1 VAQVISR
8 VFRAVRLNPRTSV
21 QDGLL
26 IVAVMLVSTLLALQY
41 DLFFFIAE
49 LSEPQR
55 KISLAEA
62 VFLTFLLA
70 LCIFAFVLRRLSDE
84 RRQVER
90 DAVARMEVSQLKA
103 LASEDPLTRLANRR
117 TLVAALSA
125 ETSASWAPKK
135 HALFLI
141 DLNHFKQVND
151 QYGHPLGDR
160 VLQVVAN
167 RLRAATRPGDLI
179 ARLGGDEFA
188 VLSYDIDRDL
198 ARDIGLR
205 FLEAVEREIVVA
217 GHSFKLGV
225 SIGAALIPDDG
236 TAADEVLE
244 NADLAMYAAKRD
256 PSSSLIFFEANAN
269 YPKKIAN
276 LS

>member
-1 VAQVISR
+1 VVELISR
-8 VFRAVRLNPRTSV
+8 VIRAVWLNPRTSV

-26 IVAVMLVSTLLALQY
+26 IAAVMLVSSLLALQY
-41 DLFFFIAE
+41 NLFFFIAE

-62 VFLTFLLA
+62 IFLTALLA
-70 LCIFAFVLRRLSDE
+70 ACIVAFILRRLSDE
-84 RRQVER
+84 RRN
-90 DAVARMEVSQLKA
+90 VAKDVAGKIELGRLKE
-103 LASEDPLTRLANRR
+103 LASEDPLTGLANRR
-117 TLVAALSA
+117 TLVAALNA
-125 ETSASWAPKK
+125 ATSVSWGREK

-151 QYGHPLGDR
+151 RYGHPFGDR

-167 RLRAATRPGDLI
+167 RMRGVTRPLDLL

-198 ARDIGLR
+198 AWEIGIR
-205 FLEAVEREIVVA
+205 FVEAVEQEIVVA
-217 GHSFKLGV
+217 GHTFTIGV
-225 SIGAALIPDDG
+225 SIGAAMIPDHG

-244 NADLAMYAAKRD
+244 NADLAMYAAKGD
-256 PSSSLIFFEANAN
+256 PASSLVFFEANAK
-269 YPKKIAN
+269 YPQRIAN
-276 LS
+276 LT